1 MDCRRRTSV
10 AAVVAAA
17 LMILATLAAL
27 PAPAAAQAT
36 PPAVVAAYESLATV
50 ILGARQAEAD
60 LVRAL
65 LDGHYRAAQTKLA
78 AGDAEGAA
86 AEIALFANE
95 GDNAVGGVRKRL
107 IEGGHHHNA
116 AGEQQ
121 GIYEPGYV
129 IVTRTAKQAA
139 LEASAAM
146 RRASTDGERKAAW
159 DAFAKVAEPLLKKP
173 Q

>member
-1 MDCRRRTSV
+1 MDRLRRSLALV
-10 AAVVAAA
+10 AALVAVAV
-17 LMILATLAAL
+17 LGTL
-27 PAPAAAQAT
+27 PTPAAAQAT
-36 PPAVVAAYESLATV
+36 PPTFVAAYESLATV

-65 LDGHYRAAQTKLA
+65 LDGHYRHAEARLA

-116 AGEQQ
+116 AGEAQ
-121 GIYEPGYV
+121 GVYEPGYV
-129 IVTRTAKQAA
+129 IVTRSAKQAA
-139 LEASAAM
+139 LEASANL
-146 RRASTDGERKAAW
+146 RRASTDAERQAAW
-159 DAFAKVAEPLLKKP
+159 DAFAAVAEPLLKKP
-173 Q
+173 E

>member
-1 MDCRRRTSV
+1 MDHRRRTSALAV
-10 AAVVAAA
+10 AVALAAAA
-17 LMILATLAAL
+17 LAAF
-27 PAPAAAQAT
+27 PAPAAAQST
-36 PPAVVAAYESLATV
+36 PPNFVAAYESLATV

-65 LDGHYRAAQTKLA
+65 LDGHYRAAQAALA
-78 AGDAEGAA
+78 AGDAEAAA
-86 AEIALFANE
+86 AEMALFANE

-139 LEASAAM
+139 LAASASL
-146 RRASTDGERKAAW
+146 RRANSDAERKAAW
-159 DAFAKVAEPLLKKP
+159 DAFAAAAEPLLKKP

>member
-1 MDCRRRTSV
+1 MLRRTPV
-10 AAVVAAA
+10 LA
-17 LMILATLAAL
+17 LALDALVTLAGLA
-27 PAPAAAQAT
+27 APAAAQTT
-36 PPAVVAAYESLATV
+36 PPNVVAAYESLATI
-50 ILGARQAEAD
+50 ILGARQAEAN

-65 LDGHYRAAQTKLA
+65 LDGHRHAAQAKF
-78 AGDAEGAA
+78 AGGDFAGAA
-86 AEIALFANE
+86 AEMALFANE

-116 AGEQQ
+116 DGEAK

-139 LEASAAM
+139 LEASANLRKATT
-146 RRASTDGERKAAW
+146 AAERQAAW
-159 DAFAKVAEPLLKKP
+159 DAFAKVADPLVAAP